1 MNERR
6 QDSRRRVCFA
16 GQVETA
22 AFMVDTP
29 CMVRDVSLTGA
40 RIRIAPGAILPERV
54 VLHVPLR
61 SECRVARLV
70 WREGDMVG
78 LRFEPAGDE
87 GRPVGGATDAAP
99 RAPAFVLAS
108 RKPILH

>member
-6 QDSRRRVCFA
+6 QDSRRRVCFG

-22 AFMVDTP
+22 AFMAETP
-29 CMVRDVSLTGA
+29 CMIRDVSLSGV
-40 RIRIAPGAILPERV
+40 RIRIDPGAILPERV

-61 SECRVARLV
+61 GECRLARLI

-78 LRFEPAGDE
+78 LRFEAAGDE
-87 GRPVGGATDAAP
+87 GRPDGGTADTAP
-99 RAPAFVLAS
+99 RSQTFVPAP

>member
-6 QDSRRRVCFA
+6 QDSRRRVCFG

-29 CMVRDVSLTGA
+29 CMVRDVSLSGA

-61 SECRVARLV
+61 GECRVARLI

-87 GRPVGGATDAAP
+87 SRPEGGTADTAP
-99 RAPAFVLAS
+99 RPQAFVPAP